1 MCKCQSRERHAG
13 GRHVM
18 IPPPAIAQ
26 AEMMTLLLPLVQER
40 KRENQLDEV
49 KQVPPK
55 LMKKLQIGLKVVLSA
70 KQEKHRKAR

>member
-1 MCKCQSRERHAG
+1 
-13 GRHVM
+13 M